1 VTQKLRVLD
10 LFSGIGGFSLG
21 LERTG
26 GFETVAFCEFD
37 ERKRQILAGQW
48 PSVRCFSDVAA
59 LSGDQVPGRPV
70 DVVAGGFPCQ
80 DVSHSGRRA
89 GLAGERSGLWTHFA
103 RLIRELRPRFA
114 IVENV
119 PGLLS
124 RGMGDVL
131 GDLASSGYD
140 AEWDC
145 IPAAAVGAPHLR
157 ARIWLLAYPRGF
169 RDEAD
174 DTVFAGRS
182 ELVIHPRWAAE
193 PDTPRVDD
201 GTAAWVLRS
210 AGAALVPQIPELIGK
225 AILEAEGTR

>member
-1 VTQKLRVLD
+1 MKLKVLD

-26 GFETVAFCEFD
+26 GFETVAFCEND
-37 ERKRQILAGQW
+37 ARKRNILAGRW
-48 PSVRCFSDVAA
+48 PRVPCFPDVAA
-59 LSGDQVPGRPV
+59 LSGDQVEGRPI

-89 GLAGERSGLWTHFA
+89 GIAGERSGLWTHFA
-103 RLIRELRPRFA
+103 RLICELRPRFA

-131 GDLASSGYD
+131 GDLAAIGYD

-157 ARIWLLAYPRGF
+157 ARIWILAYPRGF

-182 ELVIHPRWAAE
+182 ELVLHPGWPAE
-193 PDTPRVDD
+193 PSVARVDD
-201 GTAAWVLRS
+201 GAPGWMVNF
-210 AGAALVPQIPELIGK
+210 AGAGLLPQIPERIGK
-225 AILEAEGTR
+225 AILEAEGLTQ